1 MSLGRD
7 QGGRGRAAGR
17 VRALLLAALSLLVP
31 ACGSS
36 HPSGTSASPAPGGP
50 GIRVSPSTATVVLGT
65 DQPFTAS
72 VSGLAHAEVVWS
84 VNGIPGGDPS
94 VGTIRPTPGGAV
106 YSAAA
111 VPSPDAV
118 TVAATSQSDPSVA
131 GQSSVTVLYPDD
143 ASRAQALPIRLGTSG
158 GNSTDLAVSGSTT
171 TCCSGTLGALVSRGG
186 AFFILS
192 NNHVLDKSG
201 SGKPGDPVSQPGL
214 TDNGCRA
221 GTLVATFAQS
231 PPLMTSNVDAALA
244 LVEPGAV
251 DLSGAILDLGAAGP
265 TGIAPAPPSSILADP
280 TATLAAGTRVAK
292 TGRSTGLTCA
302 SIAAIAA
309 DVQVDYPALCGGPSA
324 FSVTFHN
331 QILVSGE
338 SFSEAGDSGALI
350 VTVDA
355 ARPLGLL
362 YAGSA
367 TMTAAHPVADV
378 MAALQDPAS
387 GELPRIVGGPDH
399 PVSCAA
405 MATRASQAA
414 GPVPEGAPSPEEL
427 ARVSQV
433 RNRFGQALLDDPAVA
448 ALGIGTSADRPAE
461 GALLVYLRG
470 RPAGRVPPA
479 IGGVR
484 TRIVAPEAPA
494 AAAADALARARHS
507 KDSRAAELLR
517 RPGVIGVGV
526 GLSKDAPGEPAIVLF
541 VEKGAGFPGV
551 DPELDGVRTQVREG
565 ERFRSFGWGRSGRSR
580 SPGCCGEK

>member
-1 MSLGRD
+1 MSPDRQKTGQERI
-7 QGGRGRAAGR
+7 AGR
-17 VRALLLAALSLLVP
+17 VRALLLAAASLFVP

-36 HPSGTSASPAPGGP
+36 HSSGTSALPAPGQS
-50 GIRVSPSTATVVLGT
+50 GIQISPSSATVLLGA
-65 DQPFTAS
+65 DQPFTAA
-72 VSGLAHAEVVWS
+72 VSGLAEADLVWS

-94 VGTIRPTPGGAV
+94 VGTIRPTAGGAV
-106 YSAAA
+106 YSAVA

-118 TVAATSQSDPSVA
+118 TVAATSRSDPSVA
-131 GQSSVTVLYPDD
+131 GRSSVTVLYPDD
-143 ASRAQALPIRLGTSG
+143 ASRAQTLPIRLGTSG
-158 GNSTDLAVSGSTT
+158 GSSTDVTVNGSTT

-201 SGKPGDPVSQPGL
+201 NGKPGDPVSQPGL

-221 GTLVATFAQS
+221 GTPVATLAQS
-231 PPLMTSNVDAALA
+231 APLTTSNVDAALA
-244 LVEPGAV
+244 LVAPGAV

-265 TGIAPAPPSSILADP
+265 TGIAPAPPSSALADP
-280 TATLAAGTRVAK
+280 TAVLASGTRVAK

-302 SIAAIAA
+302 SIAAVAA
-309 DVQVDYPALCGGPSA
+309 DVLVDYPASCGGPTE

-331 QILVSGE
+331 QILISGE
-338 SFSEAGDSGALI
+338 GFSEAGDSGSLI
-350 VTVDA
+350 VTVDS

-367 TMTAAHPVADV
+367 TMTAANPVADV
-378 MAALQDPAS
+378 LGALADAGS
-387 GELPRIVGGPDH
+387 GERPRIVGGPDH

-405 MATRASQAA
+405 MATRTPPASAPA
-414 GPVPEGAPSPEEL
+414 PEGAPSPEEF
-427 ARVSQV
+427 ARATQA
-433 RNRFGQALLDDPAVA
+433 RERFGRALLDDPAVA

-470 RPAGRVPPA
+470 RPAGGVPPA

-484 TRIVAPEAPA
+484 TRIVAAEAPV
-494 AAAADALARARHS
+494 AADALERARRS
-507 KDSRAAELLR
+507 KESRAAELLR
-517 RPGVIGVGV
+517 RPGVIGVGL

-551 DPELDGVRTQVREG
+551 DAELDGTRTQVREG

-580 SPGCCGEK
+580 SSGCCGEK